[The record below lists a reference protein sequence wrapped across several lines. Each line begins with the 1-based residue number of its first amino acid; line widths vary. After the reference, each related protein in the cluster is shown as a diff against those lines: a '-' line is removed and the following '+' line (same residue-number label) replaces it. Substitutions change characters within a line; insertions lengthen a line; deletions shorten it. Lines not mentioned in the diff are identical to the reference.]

1 MLVSRERDEFKR
13 ARRRAGN
20 TSVMER
26 GRGGVGE
33 EALRVTPKSLAT

>member
-13 ARRRAGN
+13 ARRRADN
-20 TSVMER
+20 MER

-33 EALRVTPKSLAT
+33 EALRVTPKSLTT